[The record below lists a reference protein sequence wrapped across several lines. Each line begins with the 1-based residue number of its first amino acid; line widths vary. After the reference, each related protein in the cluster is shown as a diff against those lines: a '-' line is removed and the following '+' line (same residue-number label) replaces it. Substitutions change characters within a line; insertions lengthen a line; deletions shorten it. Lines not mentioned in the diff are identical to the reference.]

1 VAKVSELNNLCA
13 RVSLQLNVRRRG
25 QKASLA
31 PASSARKEV
40 VDYRYMMASAKGD
53 AEHMIVPFNI
63 KNIDVS
69 TLYSTDLLD
78 GPALMELRA
87 FALDV
92 VANGRVIQS
101 YLPVNVEKTA
111 NKQAEMYTT
120 VTSFKLDLGSVY

>member
-1 VAKVSELNNLCA
+1 M
-13 RVSLQLNVRRRG
+13 
-25 QKASLA
+25 
-31 PASSARKEV
+31 
-40 VDYRYMMASAKGD
+40 DYRYMMASAKGD